1 MKPLR
6 VVIVDDE
13 PLARRRLIRLLKDAP
28 DVSVVGE
35 YGDGESAITALQ
47 DVQPDVLLL
56 DVRLPGLDGL
66 AVFDAVT
73 TARPPGRPAVIFVT
87 AYDKYAVS
95 AFEREAV
102 DYLLKPVDGERLRA
116 AVERARRRLARP
128 GSSELTRAHGVLV
141 NGRPV
146 ERLLVMTRG
155 RGVFVRVADVEWIEA
170 QGNAVHLHAGGAVH
184 RLRGPLARL
193 LKRLDPERFRRVSRS
208 AVVNL
213 DHVDQIEP
221 WFHGDAVL
229 LLKSGKKLRVS
240 RRFRHQLA

>member
-1 MKPLR
+1 MKTLR
-6 VVIVDDE
+6 VVIIDDE

-28 DVSVVGE
+28 DVSVVGA
-35 YGDGESAITALQ
+35 YGDGESAVQALEG
-47 DVQPDVLLL
+47 VEPDVLLL

-66 AVFDAVT
+66 AVLDALH
-73 TARPPGRPAVIFVT
+73 PGKRPAVIFVT
-87 AYDKYAVS
+87 AYDKYAVP

-170 QGNAVHLHAGGAVH
+170 QGNAVQLHAAGAVH
-184 RLRGPLARL
+184 RLRGPLSRL

-208 AVVNL
+208 AVVN
-213 DHVDQIEP
+213 VDRVKEIQP
-221 WFHGDAVL
+221 WFHGDGVIVL
-229 LLKSGKKLRVS
+229 ESGRKVRLS
-240 RRFRHQLA
+240 RRYRREML